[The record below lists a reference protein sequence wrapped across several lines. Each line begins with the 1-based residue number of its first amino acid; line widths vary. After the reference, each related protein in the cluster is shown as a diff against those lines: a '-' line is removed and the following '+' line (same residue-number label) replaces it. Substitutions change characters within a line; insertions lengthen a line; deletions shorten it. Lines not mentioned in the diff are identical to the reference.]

1 MLLVICE
8 EMQKLRDWLD
18 DEGIEWYDDSAES
31 EMFWMARTKFAV
43 NTTTFS
49 VINGVGSYGGCM
61 SWDSDNQGFLECM
74 INGNEPYGYLTAED
88 VEELIE
94 EVRHTGDETL

>member
-1 MLLVICE
+1 MFLVICE

-18 DEGIEWYDDSAES
+18 DEGIEWYDDSDES

-49 VINGVGSYGGCM
+49 VINGTGSYGGCV
-61 SWDSDNQGFLECM
+61 SWDSDNQGLLECM
-74 INGNEPYGYLTAED
+74 INGNEPYGYLTAD
-88 VEELIE
+88 
-94 EVRHTGDETL
+94 EVIAYVNKARGIK